1 MTDRRSR
8 LKRLS
13 ERLKVQYGDPA
24 WPKGDPLT
32 ELIRAILSQSTN
44 DRLRDI
50 ALGRLRARFPSW
62 EEAARADT
70 AAIEELIRPA
80 GLYSQKA
87 AAIKAA
93 LARVQQDWGRISL
106 DGLAALDDGEAM
118 AYLTA
123 FPGVGPKTAA
133 CALMFGL
140 GKPVFPVDTH
150 VHRLAG
156 RLGLSAAATPARVQG
171 DLQALIPPE
180 EVYPLHI
187 NLVRLGRE
195 VCRPVPRCAECFLV
209 GECPRPVP
217 GPDQDSRPSAGR
229 RQGTASRRPATEPSS

>member
-1 MTDRRSR
+1 MIDGRSR
-8 LKRLS
+8 LRRLS
-13 ERLKVQYGDPA
+13 ERLKLQYGDPA

-32 ELIRAILSQSTN
+32 ELVRAILSQSTT
-44 DRLRDI
+44 DQLRDI

-62 EEAARADT
+62 EAAARADT
-70 AAIEELIRPA
+70 ATVEELIRPA

-93 LARVQQDWGRISL
+93 LAQVQRDWGRMSL
-106 DGLAALDDGEAM
+106 DGLAALGDDEAM

-133 CALMFGL
+133 CALLFGL
-140 GKPVFPVDTH
+140 GRPVFPVDTH

-171 DLQALIPPE
+171 DLQVRIPPE

-187 NLVRLGRE
+187 NLVRHGRE
-195 VCRPVPRCAECFLV
+195 VCRPVPRCVECFLAA
-209 GECPRPVP
+209 ECRHAAP
-217 GPDQDSRPSAGR
+217 GQDQVSRPSAGR
-229 RQGTASRRPATEPSS
+229 RQGTASRRPATEPNS